1 MFFGMVLLTEI
12 HDTHNLGQKYIREKI
27 NLILK
32 TDIFQSCYNQFH
44 HYYSMSATEEGNSS
58 FSYTVKTLKTI
69 NQAVEDMT
77 VSLKDVGLGVLCTL
91 DFKEILQKKGLDYKD
106 EYRLLEVCNPSAA
119 KQALESNPE
128 IGLLLP
134 CTIAIYQKN
143 NENFISLA
151 KPTALLANIHDHR
164 LDKFGQEIEQ
174 KLVSAI
180 QKMK

>member
-1 MFFGMVLLTEI
+1 MIFSDVVIMN
-12 HDTHNLGQKYIREKI
+12 DI
-27 NLILK
+27 N
-32 TDIFQSCYNQFH
+32 TM
-44 HYYSMSATEEGNSS
+44 SMSAREEKNSS

-69 NQAVEDMT
+69 NQAVEDIT
-77 VSLKDVGLGVLCTL
+77 ASLKEVGFGVLGTL
-91 DFKEILQKKGLDYKD
+91 NFKEILQKKGLDFKD

-143 NENFISLA
+143 NESFISLA
-151 KPTALLANIHDHR
+151 KPTALLANMHDNQ
-164 LDKFGQEIEQ
+164 LDKLGQEMEQ

-180 QKMK
+180 QNVK

>member
-1 MFFGMVLLTEI
+1 MSDTEKR
-12 HDTHNLGQKYIREKI
+12 NAG
-27 NLILK
+27 
-32 TDIFQSCYNQFH
+32 
-44 HYYSMSATEEGNSS
+44 

-69 NQAVEDMT
+69 NQAVEDVT
-77 VSLKDVGLGVLCTL
+77 ASLKEVGFGVLGTL
-91 DFKEILQKKGLDYKD
+91 NFKEILQKKGLEFKE

-134 CTIAIYQKN
+134 CTIAIYQNN

-151 KPTALLANIHDHR
+151 RPTALLANIHDDK
-164 LDKFGQEIEQ
+164 LDKFGQEMEQ

-180 QKMK
+180 QKVN

>member
-1 MFFGMVLLTEI
+1 MSDTEKR
-12 HDTHNLGQKYIREKI
+12 DSG
-27 NLILK
+27 
-32 TDIFQSCYNQFH
+32 
-44 HYYSMSATEEGNSS
+44 

-69 NQAVEDMT
+69 NQAVEDVT
-77 VSLKDVGLGVLCTL
+77 TSLKEVGFGILGTL
-91 DFKEILQKKGLDYKD
+91 NFKEILQKKGLEFKE

-134 CTIAIYQKN
+134 CTIAVYQKN

-151 KPTALLANIHDHR
+151 RPTALLANIHDDR
-164 LDKFGQEIEQ
+164 LDKFGQEMEQ

-180 QKMK
+180 QKVN

>member
-1 MFFGMVLLTEI
+1 MNMSE
-12 HDTHNLGQKYIREKI
+12 LGK
-27 NLILK
+27 
-32 TDIFQSCYNQFH
+32 
-44 HYYSMSATEEGNSS
+44 NSS

-69 NQAVEDMT
+69 DQTVEDIT
-77 VSLKDVGLGVLCTL
+77 ASLKEVGFGILGTL
-91 DFKEILQKKGLDYKD
+91 NFKEILQKKGLDYKD

-119 KQALESNPE
+119 KQALESDPE

-134 CTIAIYQKN
+134 CTIAIYRKN

-151 KPTALLANIHDHR
+151 KPTALLANMHDNQ
-164 LDKFGQEIEQ
+164 LDELGQEMEQ